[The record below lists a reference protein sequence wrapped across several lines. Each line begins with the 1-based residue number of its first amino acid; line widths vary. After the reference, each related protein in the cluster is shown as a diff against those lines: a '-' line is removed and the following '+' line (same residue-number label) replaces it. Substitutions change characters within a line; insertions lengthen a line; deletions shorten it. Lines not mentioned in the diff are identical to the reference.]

1 MRSTCDDAVVVV
13 VAIAEYVAAV
23 VELGDNHHPIH
34 YRKANFVAHYV

>member
-1 MRSTCDDAVVVV
+1 MRRACDDAAVVV

-34 YRKANFVAHYV
+34 YSKADFVVH